1 MPIYDYKCRTCG
13 SRFQLVRKI
22 TDDSLPQC
30 KECGSND
37 TEKLISPSAFVLK
50 GSGWYL
56 TDYSNK
62 NKAPAGDSASS
73 TASDSGG
80 ASSAPAN
87 SSSSD

>member
-1 MPIYDYKCRTCG
+1 MPIYDYKCLTCG

-30 KECGSND
+30 KECGSSE

-56 TDYSNK
+56 TDYSSK
-62 NKAPAGDSASS
+62 NKAPSG
-73 TASDSGG
+73 DSGG
-80 ASSAPAN
+80 ASGSDSGAASSSPAEK
-87 SSSSD
+87 SSSD